1 MSRPLKILLLTYRG
15 NPFCGGQGIYVSHL
29 AREMARLGHEVHCL
43 EGPPYFE
50 DGAEDSA
57 ENNTENNAEFG
68 GEIATENGTGNGTG
82 NGAGYGAG
90 NGAWNGTGK
99 NGNPGASGRNGDEN
113 DGGNF
118 GGDFGGDSCGPGTVT
133 WHQVPGMH
141 LWSNGKAG
149 GGQLAEYSPLR
160 LFERVAAWGGQFPE
174 MTSFSWRAFARL
186 RSLLKRRRFD
196 VVHDNQSLGWGL
208 LAIQAL
214 GFPTL
219 ATVHHPLTID
229 RARGFDPPAGFRE
242 RLNKVRFYPLLMQ
255 GFVARR
261 MSHIVTVS
269 QSAAEAIARD
279 FRIPPARIR
288 VILNGLDSE
297 RFRPLPGVKRV
308 PGRVVFVGNLE
319 DPNKGGKYLLQAL
332 ASLPPPAHLVV
343 ATGGISR
350 HEWLDGQVERLGLRG
365 RITLEY
371 RVSQQELVRLYASAQ
386 VAVSPSL
393 YEGFGFPAVE
403 AMACGL
409 PLVAARGGALPEVV
423 GDAGVLVPVADA
435 GALAAAV
442 GDLLGDGEKR
452 ERLGRLARQRV
463 RERFRWDTAARQ
475 LTEVYRET
483 IDAHH

>member
-1 MSRPLKILLLTYRG
+1 MNRTLKILLLTYRG

-29 AREMARLGHEVHCL
+29 ARELARLGHEVHCL
-43 EGPPYFE
+43 EGPPYYE
-50 DGAEDSA
+50 D
-57 ENNTENNAEFG
+57 
-68 GEIATENGTGNGTG
+68 
-82 NGAGYGAG
+82 
-90 NGAWNGTGK
+90 GK
-99 NGNPGASGRNGDEN
+99 NGDNGIRNDTEPGIGKFGGAGKSRMNGGEDNGD
-113 DGGNF
+113 GT
-118 GGDFGGDSCGPGTVT
+118 CGPGTIT
-133 WHQVPGMH
+133 WHRVPGMH
-141 LWSNGKAG
+141 LWSNGNAG
-149 GGQLAEYSPLR
+149 GPQLTEFSPLR

-186 RSLLKRRRFD
+186 GPLLGRHRFD

-214 GFPTL
+214 GLPTL

-229 RARGFDPPAGFRE
+229 RARGFDPPADFRD

-261 MSHIVTVS
+261 MRRIVTVS

-297 RFRPLPGVKRV
+297 RFRPLPEIERV

-332 ASLPPPAHLVV
+332 AALPPPAHLVV

-350 HEWLDGQVERLGLRG
+350 REWLDGQIERLGLRG
-365 RITLEY
+365 RIRLEY
-371 RVSQQELVRLYASAQ
+371 QVSQEELVRLYASAQ

-393 YEGFGFPAVE
+393 YEGFGFPAAE

-423 GDAGVLVPVADA
+423 GEAGVLVPVADA
-435 GALAAAV
+435 TALASAM
-442 GDLLGDGEKR
+442 GNLLGNGVER

-463 RERFRWDTAARQ
+463 RECFRWDAAARQ